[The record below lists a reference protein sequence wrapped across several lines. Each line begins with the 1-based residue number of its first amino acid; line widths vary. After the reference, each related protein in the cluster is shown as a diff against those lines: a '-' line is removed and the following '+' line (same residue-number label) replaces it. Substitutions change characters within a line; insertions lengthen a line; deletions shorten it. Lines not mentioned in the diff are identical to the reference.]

1 MSRIVA
7 LTNQKGGV
15 GKTSLCWNLA
25 VYLSARFGK
34 KVLVIDLDTQGNIS
48 HTLIKESDAA
58 EIPHDAL
65 NFYGCQTKM
74 LFDVSMSP
82 DVLQPMRAFHGCDLI
97 YTEPNDLSLTQFVY
111 QKLQDASGENCG
123 NAPLNHF
130 IMAVREFARKYDYVL
145 IDCPPFIGQHIL
157 AALMVCDYVINPIQP
172 TSFVLDGTSGFFQN
186 LQQIGREEIFLG
198 LVLNNVDKRWVRHEA
213 MGQVLK
219 EQLRDKVYRT
229 TIHHRAP
236 FDAAVYL
243 NKPLWSV
250 PAWNTAQEEA
260 EAFVRETVERMNER
274 EGIADELT
282 VQTKEMGK

>member
-34 KVLVIDLDTQGNIS
+34 RVLVIDLDTQGNIS
-48 HTLIKESDAA
+48 HTLIKYSDAS

-74 LFDVSMSP
+74 LFDVNMSP
-82 DVLQPMRAFHGCDLI
+82 DVLQPMRAFYGCDLI

-111 QKLQDASGENCG
+111 QKLQDDPAGDH

-130 IMAVREFARKYDYVL
+130 ILTVREFAKNYDYVL

-213 MGQVLK
+213 MEQVLK
-219 EQLRDKVYRT
+219 EQLGDKVYRT

-236 FDAAVYL
+236 FDAAIYL
-243 NKPLWSV
+243 NKPLWRV
-250 PAWNTAQEEA
+250 PAWNTAHEET
-260 EAFVRETVERMNER
+260 EAFVRETVSRMNER

-282 VQTKEMGK
+282 VQDEEMEK